1 LWNAFFRWKKLQD
14 EDLSDMTEVVVSDMD
29 LGLEE
34 DTITTYWLS
43 YDRFI
48 GFLIYSQ
55 SVNNYSFTCTSLK
68 SQNIGR
74 TRSNLQYLLK
84 YRKVL
89 LDFFWVFLRVSFT
102 F

>member
-1 LWNAFFRWKKLQD
+1 
-14 EDLSDMTEVVVSDMD
+14 MTEVVVSDMD

-55 SVNNYSFTCTSLK
+55 TVNNYLQLYLYIAQKSKHWEKTLKFTVPPEVPKSFT
-68 SQNIGR
+68 
-74 TRSNLQYLLK
+74 
-84 YRKVL
+84 
-89 LDFFWVFLRVSFT
+89 
-102 F
+102 

>member
-1 LWNAFFRWKKLQD
+1 VTGVIILGKD

-48 GFLIYSQ
+48 GFPYLHPNRQQFLS
-55 SVNNYSFTCTSLK
+55 SFTSLRTLENMFKCTLK
-68 SQNIGR
+68 
-74 TRSNLQYLLK
+74 
-84 YRKVL
+84 
-89 LDFFWVFLRVSFT
+89 
-102 F
+102 